1 MSVTV
6 TPFVYNSTPEE
17 ELLLCALRSKIDP
30 ETAARMQTLVQQGI
44 DWEQLCSLATDNKVV
59 ALLLRNLDKVC
70 PSAIPES
77 FRRELKT
84 QIQINIQGNLF
95 LTKELVT
102 LLNLFAQQKI
112 AAIPYKG
119 PVLAAAVYG
128 DLTLRPFND
137 LDILVQEADVVRA
150 MELLQAQGYQLI
162 RPLSL
167 AHLAEDLQPAQVR
180 KLVSSSSW
188 AYQLVMVHSTRKI
201 VVELHWRIVP
211 RYTFAAPCAELWENQ
226 HPVSVAGATVS
237 TFSPENLLWFLCIHG
252 SKHQWERLSWICD
265 IAQLLHTYPQLDW
278 QWLIAYA
285 KQKGISRRLYLGLL
299 LAHKL
304 LDAPLP
310 QSIQTELATD
320 PVLQTLARTA
330 IEAISAESETDSE
343 QSHLSGLPFQVR
355 TMDRTADR
363 ARYVAS
369 IISLLLTP
377 TAEDRNLLRLPSF
390 FSPLYYLL
398 RPLRLGVAYGVTS
411 MRRLFALP
419 NKAL

>member
-1 MSVTV
+1 MSANV
-6 TPFVYNSTPEE
+6 TPFAYNSTPEE
-17 ELLLCALRSKIDP
+17 ELLLCALRSEIDS

-44 DWEQLCSLATDNKVV
+44 DWDQLCSLATDHKMV
-59 ALLLRNLDKVC
+59 ALFLRNLDKVC
-70 PSAIPES
+70 PSAIPDA

-102 LLNLFAQQKI
+102 LLNLFSQQKI
-112 AAIPYKG
+112 VAIPYKG

-128 DLTLRPFND
+128 DLTLRSFND

-150 MELLQAQGYQLI
+150 MELLQVQGYQLI

-167 AHLAEDLQPAQVR
+167 AHLAKELQPEQIR
-180 KLVSSSSW
+180 KLVANSSW
-188 AYQLVMVHSTRKI
+188 AYQLVMAHSTRKI

-211 RYTFAAPCAELWENQ
+211 RYTFAAACAELWENQ
-226 HPVSVAGATVS
+226 HPVSIAGATVS
-237 TFSPENLLWFLCIHG
+237 TFSPENLLWFLCVHG

-265 IAQLLHTYPQLDW
+265 IAQLLHTYPGLDW
-278 QWLIAYA
+278 RWLIDYA

-304 LDAPLP
+304 LNAPLP
-310 QSIQTELATD
+310 QSIQTELAAG

-330 IEAISAESETDSE
+330 IKAISDESDTDSE

-355 TMDRTADR
+355 TMDRNVDR

-369 IISLLLTP
+369 IVGLLLTP
-377 TAEDRNLLRLPSF
+377 TAEDRNLLRLPSL
-390 FSPLYYLL
+390 FSPLYYLV
-398 RPLRLGVAYGVTS
+398 RPLRLGVSYGITS
-411 MRRLFALP
+411 MRRLFTIP